1 MEKVEKKILLYVAKD
16 GREFFDEDK
25 CKDAEI
31 DVAVQING
39 KFRGTVHVVAGLDND
54 SLAEAA
60 KADEKIAK
68 AIEKT
73 GKSVFKTIVVPNK
86 LVNFIVK

>member
-1 MEKVEKKILLYVAKD
+1 MGGSKLVRLSFSIE
-16 GREFFDEDK
+16 EDL
-25 CKDAEI
+25 
-31 DVAVQING
+31 NG

-54 SLAEAA
+54 SLSEAA
-60 KADEKIAK
+60 LADEKIAK